1 MAGKIVLLIILP
13 SLPLKPTTVDA
24 ATTLCAQIIFPAPA
38 PLTCNARII
47 GTLIP
52 VACAISSC
60 TDQNVN
66 VDTLALP
73 ETKTTNTPKNDA
85 RNNHTGPNELASDC
99 AIYCGIP
106 IRSAPL
112 IPLFVNTCTSV
123 NVAKSASAASL
134 IDSTDSFAAF
144 IKLEKDLR

>member
-1 MAGKIVLLIILP
+1 YPHHLDRH
-13 SLPLKPTTVDA
+13 SFPTRRSSD
-24 ATTLCAQIIFPAPA
+24 L
-38 PLTCNARII
+38 
-47 GTLIP
+47 
-52 VACAISSC
+52 AISYC
-60 TDQNVN
+60 TGEKVN
-66 VDTLALP
+66 VDTVAHP
-73 ETKTTNTPKNDA
+73 VTKAPNSPKNGA
-85 RNNHTGPNELASDC
+85 INNHTGPNELASDC

-144 IKLEKDLR
+144 IKLEK

>member
-1 MAGKIVLLIILP
+1 
-13 SLPLKPTTVDA
+13 
-24 ATTLCAQIIFPAPA
+24 
-38 PLTCNARII
+38 II

-52 VACAISSC
+52 VACAISYC
-60 TDQNVN
+60 TGEKVN
-66 VDTLALP
+66 VGTVALP
-73 ETKTTNTPKNDA
+73 VTQARNCTKNGA
-85 RNNHTGPNELASDC
+85 RNNHTGPNELSSDC

>member
-1 MAGKIVLLIILP
+1 

-24 ATTLCAQIIFPAPA
+24 ATTLCTQIIFPAPA
-38 PLTCNARII
+38 PIICNAKII

-52 VACAISSC
+52 VACAISYC
-60 TDQNVN
+60 TGEKVN
-66 VDTLALP
+66 VETVALP
-73 ETKTTNTPKNDA
+73 VIKDTNSPRKGATNS
-85 RNNHTGPNELASDC
+85 HTGPSELAREW

-112 IPLFVNTCTSV
+112 IPLFVNTCTSA

-134 IDSTDSFAAF
+134 IDSTDSFAAL